1 MRSITLHLTSEFYN
15 NGITAKNVASNNAY
29 DVSTYSE
36 LRRIIAKLSYANKD
50 YILFFRG
57 QKNDYYKKNWQIV
70 FLSINIQRRT
80 VKLRRIKIQMG

>member
-1 MRSITLHLTSEFYN
+1 MRSITPHLTSEFYN

-50 YILFFRG
+50 YLSST
-57 QKNDYYKKNWQIV
+57 YKCN
-70 FLSINIQRRT
+70 FLGADNKQ
-80 VKLRRIKIQMG
+80 

>member
-1 MRSITLHLTSEFYN
+1 MRSITPHLTSEFYN

-57 QKNDYYKKNWQIV
+57 QKTI
-70 FLSINIQRRT
+70 
-80 VKLRRIKIQMG
+80 IKIKLANRLFIHQYTEANR